1 MASNIVHV
9 IDDDDALRD
18 SLSFL
23 LGTVKLDVKTYDSA
37 EAFLSALPGV
47 SAGCIITDVRMPNM
61 SGVDLLRRLNELK
74 LALPVIVITGHGDVQ
89 LAVEAMKIGAADFIE
104 KPFDDEMLLNAVRA
118 ALAGWE
124 DKSKE
129 ISERS
134 SYVEK
139 LKTLSSRERD
149 VLEGLVAG
157 KPNKVIAFD
166 LGISPRTVE
175 IYRANVMT
183 KTGANSLPELVRMAM
198 LAGLFKTVAPGKD

>member
-1 MASNIVHV
+1 MATSIVHV

-23 LGTVKLDVKTYDSA
+23 LGTARLNVKTYESA
-37 EAFLSALPGV
+37 EAFLASLPDAN
-47 SAGCIITDVRMPNM
+47 SGCIITDVRMPDM
-61 SGVDLLRRLNELK
+61 SGVDLLRKLNELQI
-74 LALPVIVITGHGDVQ
+74 ALPVIIITGHGDVQ

-104 KPFDDEMLLNAVRA
+104 KPFDDEVLLNAVRA
-118 ALAGWE
+118 ALDRWE
-124 DKSKE
+124 DKSRE

-139 LKTLSSRERD
+139 LETLSSRERD
-149 VLEGLVAG
+149 VLEGLIAG
-157 KPNKVIAFD
+157 KANKVIAFD

-198 LAGLFKTVAPGKD
+198 LAGLFKTAVPGKG

>member
-1 MASNIVHV
+1 MATSLVHV
-9 IDDDDALRD
+9 IDDDAALRD

-23 LGTVKLDVKTYDSA
+23 LGTARLDVKTYESA

-47 SAGCIITDVRMPNM
+47 NSGCIITDVRMPNM
-61 SGVDLLRRLNELK
+61 SGVDLLRKLNELQI
-74 LALPVIVITGHGDVQ
+74 ALPVIVITGHGDVQ

-118 ALAGWE
+118 ALARWE
-124 DKSKE
+124 DKCKE
-129 ISERS
+129 VSERS

-139 LKTLSSRERD
+139 LETLSSRERD
-149 VLEGLVAG
+149 VLEGLIAG
-157 KPNKVIAFD
+157 KANKVIAFD

-198 LAGLFKTVAPGKD
+198 LAGLFKTAVPGKG

>member
-1 MASNIVHV
+1 MATSLVHV

-23 LGTVKLDVKTYDSA
+23 LGTARIEVKAYESA
-37 EAFLSALPGV
+37 EAFLSALPSV
-47 SAGCIITDVRMPNM
+47 TSGCIITDVRMPHM
-61 SGVDLLRRLNELK
+61 SGIDLLRKLNELRI
-74 LALPVIVITGHGDVQ
+74 ALPVIVMTGHGDVQ

-118 ALAGWE
+118 ALDRWE
-124 DKSKE
+124 DKSQE
-129 ISERS
+129 ISERDR
-134 SYVEK
+134 YVEK

-149 VLEGLVAG
+149 VLEGLIAG
-157 KPNKVIAFD
+157 KANKVIAFD

-183 KTGANSLPELVRMAM
+183 KTGANSLSELVRMAM
-198 LAGLFKTVAPGKD
+198 LAGLFKTAVPGKG

>member
-1 MASNIVHV
+1 MATSIVHV

-18 SLSFL
+18 SLAFL
-23 LGTVKLDVKTYDSA
+23 LGAAKLEVKTYESA

-47 SAGCIITDVRMPNM
+47 NSGCIITDVRMPNM
-61 SGVDLLRRLNELK
+61 SGVDLLRKLNELEV
-74 LALPVIVITGHGDVQ
+74 ALPVIVMTGHGDVQ

-118 ALAGWE
+118 ALDRWE
-124 DKSKE
+124 DKARE

-134 SYVEK
+134 SYVER
-139 LKTLSSRERD
+139 LETLSSRERD
-149 VLEGLVAG
+149 VLGGLIAG
-157 KPNKVIAFD
+157 KANKVIAFD

-198 LAGLFKTVAPGKD
+198 LAGLFKTAVSGKG

>member
-1 MASNIVHV
+1 MATSLVHV
-9 IDDDDALRD
+9 IDDDAALRD

-23 LGTVKLDVKTYDSA
+23 LGTARLDVKAYESA

-47 SAGCIITDVRMPNM
+47 NSGCIITDVRMPNM
-61 SGVDLLRRLNELK
+61 SGVDLLRKLNELQI
-74 LALPVIVITGHGDVQ
+74 ALPVIVITGHGDVQ

-118 ALAGWE
+118 ALARWE
-124 DKSKE
+124 DKCKE
-129 ISERS
+129 VSERS

-139 LKTLSSRERD
+139 LELLSSRERD
-149 VLEGLVAG
+149 VLEGLIAG
-157 KPNKVIAFD
+157 KANKVIAFD

-183 KTGANSLPELVRMAM
+183 KTGANSLPELVRMAL
-198 LAGLFKTVAPGKD
+198 LAGLFKTAVPGKG

>member
-1 MASNIVHV
+1 MATSLVHV
-9 IDDDDALRD
+9 IDDDAALRD

-23 LGTVKLDVKTYDSA
+23 LGTARLDVKTYESA

-47 SAGCIITDVRMPNM
+47 NSGCIITDVRMPNM
-61 SGVDLLRRLNELK
+61 SGVDLLRKLNELQI
-74 LALPVIVITGHGDVQ
+74 ALPVIVITGHGDVQ

-118 ALAGWE
+118 ALARWE
-124 DKSKE
+124 DKCKE
-129 ISERS
+129 VSERS

-139 LKTLSSRERD
+139 LETLSSRERD
-149 VLEGLVAG
+149 VLEGLIAG
-157 KPNKVIAFD
+157 KANKVIAFD

-183 KTGANSLPELVRMAM
+183 KTGANSLPELVRMAL
-198 LAGLFKTVAPGKD
+198 LAGLFETAVPGKG

>member
-1 MASNIVHV
+1 MATSIVHV

-23 LGTVKLDVKTYDSA
+23 LGTARLNVKTYESA
-37 EAFLSALPGV
+37 EAFLAALPDAN
-47 SAGCIITDVRMPNM
+47 SGCIITDVRMPDM
-61 SGVDLLRRLNELK
+61 SGVDLLRKLNELQI
-74 LALPVIVITGHGDVQ
+74 ALPVIIITGHGDVQ

-104 KPFDDEMLLNAVRA
+104 KPFDDEVLLNAVRA
-118 ALAGWE
+118 ALDRWE
-124 DKSKE
+124 DKSRE

-139 LKTLSSRERD
+139 LEALSSRERD
-149 VLEGLVAG
+149 VLEGLIAG
-157 KPNKVIAFD
+157 KANKVIAFD

-198 LAGLFKTVAPGKD
+198 LAGLFKTAVPGKG

>member
-1 MASNIVHV
+1 MATSLVHV
-9 IDDDDALRD
+9 IDDDAALRD

-23 LGTVKLDVKTYDSA
+23 LGTARLDVKTYESA

-47 SAGCIITDVRMPNM
+47 NSGCIITDVRMPNM
-61 SGVDLLRRLNELK
+61 SGVDLLRKLNK
-74 LALPVIVITGHGDVQ
+74 LQIALPVIVITGHGDVQ

-118 ALAGWE
+118 ALARWE
-124 DKSKE
+124 DKCKE
-129 ISERS
+129 VSERS

-139 LKTLSSRERD
+139 LEMLSSRERD
-149 VLEGLVAG
+149 VLEGLIAG
-157 KPNKVIAFD
+157 KANKVIAFD

-183 KTGANSLPELVRMAM
+183 KTGANSLPELVRMAL
-198 LAGLFKTVAPGKD
+198 LAGLFKTAVPGKG

>member
-1 MASNIVHV
+1 MATSLVHV

-23 LGTVKLDVKTYDSA
+23 LGTARLDVKTYESA

-47 SAGCIITDVRMPNM
+47 NSGCIITDVRMPNM
-61 SGVDLLRRLNELK
+61 SGVDLLRKLNELQI
-74 LALPVIVITGHGDVQ
+74 ALPVIVITGHGDVQ

-104 KPFDDEMLLNAVRA
+104 KPFDDEILLNAVRA
-118 ALAGWE
+118 ALARWE
-124 DKSKE
+124 DKCKE
-129 ISERS
+129 VSERS

-139 LKTLSSRERD
+139 LETLSSRERD
-149 VLEGLVAG
+149 VLEGLIAG
-157 KPNKVIAFD
+157 KANKVIAFD

-183 KTGANSLPELVRMAM
+183 KTGANSLPELVRMAL
-198 LAGLFKTVAPGKD
+198 LAGLFETAVPGKG

>member
-1 MASNIVHV
+1 MATSLVHV
-9 IDDDDALRD
+9 IDDDAALRD

-23 LGTVKLDVKTYDSA
+23 LGTARLDVKAYESA

-47 SAGCIITDVRMPNM
+47 NSGCIITDVRMPNM
-61 SGVDLLRRLNELK
+61 SGVDLLRKLNELQI
-74 LALPVIVITGHGDVQ
+74 ALPVIVITGHGDVQ

-118 ALAGWE
+118 ALARWE
-124 DKSKE
+124 DKCKE
-129 ISERS
+129 VSERS

-139 LKTLSSRERD
+139 LEMLSSRERD
-149 VLEGLVAG
+149 VLEGLIAG
-157 KPNKVIAFD
+157 KANKVIAFD

-183 KTGANSLPELVRMAM
+183 KTGANSLPELVRMAL
-198 LAGLFKTVAPGKD
+198 LAGLFKTAVPGKG

>member
-1 MASNIVHV
+1 MATSLVHV
-9 IDDDDALRD
+9 IDDDAALRD

-23 LGTVKLDVKTYDSA
+23 LGTARLDVKTYESA

-47 SAGCIITDVRMPNM
+47 NSGCIITDVRMPNM
-61 SGVDLLRRLNELK
+61 SGVDLLRKLNELQI
-74 LALPVIVITGHGDVQ
+74 ALPVIVITGHGDVQ

-118 ALAGWE
+118 ALARWE
-124 DKSKE
+124 DKCKE
-129 ISERS
+129 VSERS

-139 LKTLSSRERD
+139 LEMLSSRERD
-149 VLEGLVAG
+149 VLEGLIAG
-157 KPNKVIAFD
+157 KANKVIAFD

-183 KTGANSLPELVRMAM
+183 KTGANSLPELVRMAL
-198 LAGLFKTVAPGKD
+198 LAGLFKTAVPGKG

>member
-1 MASNIVHV
+1 MATSLVHV

-23 LGTVKLDVKTYDSA
+23 LGAAKLEVKTYESA

-47 SAGCIITDVRMPNM
+47 NSGCIITDVRMPNM
-61 SGVDLLRRLNELK
+61 SGVDLLRKLNELEV
-74 LALPVIVITGHGDVQ
+74 ALPVIVMTGHGDVQ

-104 KPFDDEMLLNAVRA
+104 KPFDDEMLLSAVRA
-118 ALAGWE
+118 ALDRWE
-124 DKSKE
+124 DKSRE

-139 LKTLSSRERD
+139 LETLSSRERD
-149 VLEGLVAG
+149 VLEGLIAG
-157 KPNKVIAFD
+157 KANKVIAFD

-198 LAGLFKTVAPGKD
+198 LAGLFKTTLTGKG

>member
-1 MASNIVHV
+1 MATSLVHV
-9 IDDDDALRD
+9 IDDDAALRD

-23 LGTVKLDVKTYDSA
+23 LGTARLDVKAYESA

-47 SAGCIITDVRMPNM
+47 NSGCIITDVRMPNM
-61 SGVDLLRRLNELK
+61 SGVDLLRKLNELQI
-74 LALPVIVITGHGDVQ
+74 ALPVIVITGHGDVQ

-118 ALAGWE
+118 ALARWE
-124 DKSKE
+124 DKCKE
-129 ISERS
+129 VSERS

-139 LKTLSSRERD
+139 LETLSSRERD
-149 VLEGLVAG
+149 VLEGLIAG
-157 KPNKVIAFD
+157 KANKVIAFD

-183 KTGANSLPELVRMAM
+183 KTGANSLPELVRMAL
-198 LAGLFKTVAPGKD
+198 LAGLFKTAVPGKG

>member
-1 MASNIVHV
+1 MATSIVHV

-18 SLSFL
+18 SLAFL
-23 LGTVKLDVKTYDSA
+23 LGAAKLEVKTYESA

-47 SAGCIITDVRMPNM
+47 NSGCIITDVRMPNM
-61 SGVDLLRRLNELK
+61 SGVDLLRKLNELEV
-74 LALPVIVITGHGDVQ
+74 ALPVIVMTGHGDVQ

-118 ALAGWE
+118 ALDRWE
-124 DKSKE
+124 DKSRE

-139 LKTLSSRERD
+139 LETLSSRERD
-149 VLEGLVAG
+149 VLEGLIAG
-157 KPNKVIAFD
+157 KANKVIAFD

-198 LAGLFKTVAPGKD
+198 LAGLFKTAVSGKG

>member
-1 MASNIVHV
+1 MATSLVHV

-23 LGTVKLDVKTYDSA
+23 LGTARLDVKTYESA

-47 SAGCIITDVRMPNM
+47 NSGCIITDVRMPNM
-61 SGVDLLRRLNELK
+61 SGVDLLRKLNK
-74 LALPVIVITGHGDVQ
+74 LQIALPVIVITGHGDVQ

-118 ALAGWE
+118 ALARWE
-124 DKSKE
+124 DKCKE
-129 ISERS
+129 VSERS

-139 LKTLSSRERD
+139 LETLSSRERD
-149 VLEGLVAG
+149 VLEGLIAG
-157 KPNKVIAFD
+157 KANKVIAFD

-183 KTGANSLPELVRMAM
+183 KTGANSLPELVRMAL
-198 LAGLFKTVAPGKD
+198 LAGLFKTAVPGKG

>member
-1 MASNIVHV
+1 MATSLVHV
-9 IDDDDALRD
+9 IDDDAALRD

-23 LGTVKLDVKTYDSA
+23 LGTARLDVKAYESA

-47 SAGCIITDVRMPNM
+47 NSGCIITDVRMPNM
-61 SGVDLLRRLNELK
+61 SGVDLLRKLNELQI
-74 LALPVIVITGHGDVQ
+74 ALPVIVITGHGDVQ

-118 ALAGWE
+118 ALDRWE
-124 DKSKE
+124 DKSRE

-139 LKTLSSRERD
+139 LEALSSRERD
-149 VLEGLVAG
+149 VLEGLIAG
-157 KPNKVIAFD
+157 KANKVIAFD

-198 LAGLFKTVAPGKD
+198 LAGLFKTAVPGKG